1 MVPGL
6 EERIMSG
13 NDEQIMEVAEHVRR
27 AHRNFR
33 FIEISLIPFSFRKVC
48 RVLERMIPKA

>member
-13 NDEQIMEVAEHVRR
+13 NDEEVIEIAEHVRR
-27 AHRNFR
+27 AHPR
-33 FIEISLIPFSFRKVC
+33 FSIIE
-48 RVLERMIPKA
+48 VLKY